1 MHCSYHAI
9 IEILSWSE
17 IVCAGARGYLVD
29 PFTERHQLRL
39 RPLTQAA
46 ETLLRQQRAPARL
59 IAHLLLIHDVAAQ
72 LLDAF
77 HARGLADAINDEAV
91 LFGAA
96 IHDIGKVLYPN
107 ELTGPGNQHEQA
119 GQVLLLQAGIPPKL
133 ARFAA
138 THGKPPTTANS
149 TIEDLLVALA
159 DTCWKGKRDLELEQQ
174 IATERAA
181 HGDHDQWTTFLMIDD
196 IVEQIAATADR
207 RLVWQALFPAD
218 V

>member
-1 MHCSYHAI
+1 
-9 IEILSWSE
+9 
-17 IVCAGARGYLVD
+17 VD
-29 PFTERHQLRL
+29 PFTERHQLQL
-39 RPLTQAA
+39 RPLPQAA
-46 ETLLRQQRAPARL
+46 KTLLRQQHAPARL

-72 LLDAF
+72 LVDAF
-77 HARGLADAINDEAV
+77 HTHGLADAINDEAV

-107 ELTGPGNQHEQA
+107 ELTGPGHQHEHA
-119 GQVLLLQAGIPPKL
+119 GQLLLLQAGIPPQL

-138 THGKPPTTANS
+138 THGKPPMAADS

-159 DTCWKGKRDLELEQQ
+159 DSCWKGKRDPELEQR

-181 HGDHDQWTTFLMIDD
+181 HGDHDQWATFLMVDD
-196 IVEQIAATADR
+196 IVEQIAETADR